1 MADFNINHI
10 TGKQGQQ
17 GTVLAGI
24 TTVSSTGAMRF
35 PSGPTEQRGGGRQ
48 RGVFILGYAQSPGAY
63 INTIEFLN
71 IQTTGNSADF
81 GDQAVLH
88 SDPAPMS
95 SSTRGVFAS
104 GNGPSGHV
112 TTIDYVTLSS
122 SGGASDFGDVSTGAF
137 QPGGASD
144 ATRGVKAGGVIT
156 SPATIGFNIIEY
168 VTIASVG
175 DASEFG
181 DLSIARWAAPGVN
194 SPTRAVFGG
203 GANPTIHNVI
213 DYITIQTKGDA
224 KDFVD
229 ILTTTRNVIP
239 ACSSTRGIYAG
250 GYTPTYINVIQFL
263 TISSLGNTSDFGDLT
278 AGRARAAGMSN
289 SIRGVF
295 AGGQYDPGSGKL
307 AYNTIDYITIAS
319 TGNAADFGDTTTACR
334 LGAGVSGSHGGIGE

>member
-1 MADFNINHI
+1 
-10 TGKQGQQ
+10 
-17 GTVLAGI
+17 
-24 TTVSSTGAMRF
+24 
-35 PSGPTEQRGGGRQ
+35 
-48 RGVFILGYAQSPGAY
+48 
-63 INTIEFLN
+63 
-71 IQTTGNSADF
+71 
-81 GDQAVLH
+81 
-88 SDPAPMS
+88 MS

-122 SGGASDFGDVSTGAF
+122 SGGASDFGDVITGVF

-156 SPATIGFNIIEY
+156 SPATTGFNIIEY

-181 DLSIARWAAPGVN
+181 DLSITRWGSSGVN
-194 SPTRAVFGG
+194 SPTRGVFGG
-203 GANPTIHNVI
+203 GADPAKLKVI

-224 KDFVD
+224 KDFGELLD
-229 ILTTTRNVIP
+229 TTRNVIP
-239 ACSSTRGIYAG
+239 ACSSTRGIFAG

-278 AGRARAAGMSN
+278 VVKARAAGMSN

-295 AGGQYDPGSGKL
+295 AGGQYDPGGGKS

-319 TGNAADFGDTTTACR
+319 TGNATDFGN
-334 LGAGVSGSHGGIGE
+334 

>member
-1 MADFNINHI
+1 MSDFNINYI
-10 TGKQGQQ
+10 TSKQGQQ

-24 TTVSSTGAMRF
+24 TTVNSTGAMRF
-35 PSGPTEQRGGGRQ
+35 PSGPTEHRGGGRQ
-48 RGVFILGYAQSPGAY
+48 RGIFTLGLAATPGSY
-63 INTIEFLN
+63 VNTIEFLN
-71 IQTTGNSADF
+71 IQTTGNSEDF
-81 GDQAVLH
+81 GDVSTFRDDCA
-88 SDPAPMS
+88 SMS

-104 GNGPSGHV
+104 GSNTPS

-122 SGGASDFGDVSTGAF
+122 SGGANDFGDVITGVF
-137 QPGGASD
+137 QPAGASD

-224 KDFVD
+224 KDFGD

-278 AGRARAAGMSN
+278 VARSRAAGMSN